1 MQKNAK
7 TQNWQTKPSLP
18 HQGQTG
24 NWQMSLPHQGCLFG
38 AKANTSRVYHTKVK
52 PEIGK

>member
-24 NWQMSLPHQGCLFG
+24 HEDSEVF
-38 AKANTSRVYHTKVK
+38 
-52 PEIGK
+52 